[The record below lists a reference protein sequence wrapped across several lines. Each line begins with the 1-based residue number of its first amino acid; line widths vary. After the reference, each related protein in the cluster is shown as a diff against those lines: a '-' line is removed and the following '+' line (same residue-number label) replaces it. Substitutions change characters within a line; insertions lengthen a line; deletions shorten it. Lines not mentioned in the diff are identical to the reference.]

1 MIKGEISVLQQLIAQ
16 STLMPF
22 KKNDHD
28 KCNAEEVLIKHC
40 VTIGDEMT

>member
-1 MIKGEISVLQQLIAQ
+1 MIKGEISVLQQLVR
-16 STLMPF
+16 LCPL

-28 KCNAEEVLIKHC
+28 KCNEEEVLIEHC